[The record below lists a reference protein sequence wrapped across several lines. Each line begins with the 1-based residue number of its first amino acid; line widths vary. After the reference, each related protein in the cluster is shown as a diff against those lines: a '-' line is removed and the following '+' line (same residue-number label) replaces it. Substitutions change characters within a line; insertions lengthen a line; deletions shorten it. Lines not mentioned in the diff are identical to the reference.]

1 MKITTVNNA
10 HQQPYFIFIYGASGA
25 GKTSLLKTLPIGK
38 TLMLDAEQGTK
49 SIGAFKF
56 DLVELCRDDEGKL
69 LPEKARFTRFDEFC
83 EFLLT
88 PEAKA
93 KYDYVFVDSLT
104 EISQNLKSSLES
116 GEGDEALE
124 GWAMWGEY
132 NDTLM
137 RILKFFRDVG
147 HYTVIMT
154 AIEDRVDDK
163 DGTSYYAPMIQGK
176 QIKAAIQPLVDELL
190 RLVVVDDIG
199 TRKLICQPTTKT
211 KAKDRSGNLDAV
223 EDPHLMNLINKMYG
237 KQTKGE
243 KENGSI

>member
-10 HQQPYFIFIYGASGA
+10 HQQPYFIFIYGASGV
-25 GKTSLLKTLPIGK
+25 GKTSLLKTLPVGK

-56 DLVELCRDDEGKL
+56 DVVELCRDDNGKL
-69 LPEKARFTRFDEFC
+69 LAEKDRFPRFDEFC
-83 EFLLT
+83 EMLLK
-88 PEAKA
+88 PEIQA
-93 KYDYVFVDSLT
+93 KYDYIYIDSLT
-104 EISQNLKSSLES
+104 EISQNLKNSLEN
-116 GEGDEALE
+116 GEGEDALE

-163 DGTSYYAPMIQGK
+163 DGTSYYAPLIQGK
-176 QIKAAIQPLVDELL
+176 QIKAAIQPMVDELI
-190 RLVVVDDIG
+190 RMVVIDDVG
-199 TRKLICQPTTKT
+199 TRKFICQPTTKT
-211 KAKDRSGNLDAV
+211 RAKDRSGNLDSI
-223 EDPHLMNLINKMYG
+223 EEPHLMNLITKMYG
-237 KQTKGE
+237 EK
-243 KENGSI
+243 KENK